1 MQTEILSSLSAY
13 SKNSVDS
20 VKSLVELNGEFL
32 NKVLESQVNLANL
45 YVEGSEKQLEV
56 ATGTTDPKEFISK
69 QTALVEEYS
78 AKLADFAQA
87 NTKLAEEASEKL
99 KSWIEEGVK
108 VAEEN
113 VKEAA
118 SKASAA

>member
-1 MQTEILSSLSAY
+1 MQTDILNAFSAY
-13 SKNSVDS
+13 GKNSVDS

-32 NKVLESQVNLANL
+32 NKVLESQMTLANL

-56 ATGTTDPKEFISK
+56 ATETTDPKEFISK

-78 AKLADFAQA
+78 AKLSEFAQA

-99 KSWIEEGVK
+99 KVWVEEGVK

-118 SKASAA
+118 SKATA